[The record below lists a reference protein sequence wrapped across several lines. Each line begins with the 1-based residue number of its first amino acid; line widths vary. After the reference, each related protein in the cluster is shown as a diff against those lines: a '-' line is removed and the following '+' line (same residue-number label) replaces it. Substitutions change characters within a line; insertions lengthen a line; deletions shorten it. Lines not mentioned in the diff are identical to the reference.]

1 MQSVR
6 DVIAHVAGDNVTV
19 LLLGETSV
27 GKEGVAHAL
36 HLAPPRASHPVL
48 KVNCAALPEDLL
60 ESELFRLQA
69 KLLHV
74 LQDGEFARVGGDSI
88 IQSDVRVIAATTR
101 DLESA
106 IESGRFREDLYLSSQ
121 RDRHPRLTV
130 TRTADEIPILADYFL
145 RRFNAEC
152 GRSVAMSAATVR
164 TFTDYAWP
172 GNVRELENAV
182 KRMVVLGSAREA
194 TRDVECVVIRAT
206 LDRVNWNRTKAARLL
221 GPRGIDHVLERI
233 VMPACRPVSA
243 PRTRSLGPGPRC
255 ERRCS
260 RRGAR
265 PGCVRA

>member
-36 HLAPPRASHPVL
+36 HLAPPRASHPFL

-121 RDRHPRLTV
+121 RDRHPRPTV
-130 TRTADEIPILADYFL
+130 TRTARRDPDTGGLLPAPVQRRVRTL
-145 RRFNAEC
+145 RR
-152 GRSVAMSAATVR
+152 
-164 TFTDYAWP
+164 
-172 GNVRELENAV
+172 
-182 KRMVVLGSAREA
+182 
-194 TRDVECVVIRAT
+194 DV
-206 LDRVNWNRTKAARLL
+206 
-221 GPRGIDHVLERI
+221 GPRQCARS
-233 VMPACRPVSA
+233 PT
-243 PRTRSLGPGPRC
+243 TRGPGTFVS
-255 ERRCS
+255 S
-260 RRGAR
+260 RMR
-265 PGCVRA
+265 

>member
-19 LLLGETSV
+19 LLLGETGV
-27 GKEGVAHAL
+27 GKEVVAHAL

-121 RDRHPRLTV
+121 RDRHPRPTV
-130 TRTADEIPILADYFL
+130 TRTARRDPDTGGLLPAPVQRRVRTL
-145 RRFNAEC
+145 RRDV
-152 GRSVAMSAATVR
+152 GRDSAHVHR
-164 TFTDYAWP
+164 LR
-172 GNVRELENAV
+172 V
-182 KRMVVLGSAREA
+182 ARE
-194 TRDVECVVIRAT
+194 
-206 LDRVNWNRTKAARLL
+206 
-221 GPRGIDHVLERI
+221 
-233 VMPACRPVSA
+233 
-243 PRTRSLGPGPRC
+243 RS
-255 ERRCS
+255 
-260 RRGAR
+260 
-265 PGCVRA
+265 